1 MSEALRSVFAEF
13 GITLDDT
20 QLAGVVKKV
29 DGAAAK
35 VRAFPT
41 LHGRVDLDAV
51 EKGTKDL
58 RDRVDAVKVGFERA
72 LGQKLQAQIS
82 RAVPGFDKL
91 AARLGLNGDKAAEF
105 GRIFTRISL
114 GVVAGLAAMTAGALA
129 FAHAFEG
136 DAAALRQGA
145 RDAGVTTTQFQELTF
160 AGERAGI
167 SADTMRGALAG
178 LNDGLAQAARGVGG
192 PISAFHRLGVRV
204 RDAHGQ
210 VRSTSDVM
218 DDLARVLPRVQN
230 PMRRLALAQEIFG
243 SSARDMLQVLHEGAG
258 GLKDYRGELEAL
270 GGGVTAEASEAS
282 RRFGAAQVRLRY
294 AFDGVRSSIMV
305 SLAPAVTWLTER
317 IARVT
322 GFLARVTRNSDL
334 FRVALTALGVAG
346 AAAALP
352 LILAW
357 APVIAP
363 FLAAGLA
370 VVALGLAFD
379 DLSVFIRGGDSVLG
393 DFLDTAGGIGTAAS
407 ASRGLRDAWDG
418 VKAALGDV
426 PRAVDEAVT
435 AHNAGVSIMARMAR
449 EVLGPAWASVAQT
462 FGAALAPIREEVSR
476 FFEGVVQRI
485 ARLAD
490 SVGLAGLARRVRAA
504 LTTNEEAP
512 GDVRRGTAVGRL
524 GLLAQDVTGVAAL
537 PALVG
542 EWRNILTSRPRAAV
556 PVPAPTRAGRAG
568 ANVTNNRTT
577 TNHITVNGAQDPRA
591 VADEIERRARE
602 QRDASHP
609 LDAEDG

>member
-72 LGQKLQAQIS
+72 LGQKLQAQLS

-91 AARLGLNGDKAAEF
+91 AARLGLSGDKAAEF

-178 LNDGLAQAARGVGG
+178 LNDGLSQAARGVGG

-204 RDAHGQ
+204 RDAYGQ

-258 GLKDYRGELEAL
+258 GLKDYRAELEAL

-490 SVGLAGLARRVRAA
+490 SVGLTGLARRVRAA
-504 LTTNEEAP
+504 LTSNEEAP
-512 GDVRRGTAVGRL
+512 GDVRRGTAAGRL

-568 ANVTNNRTT
+568 ANVTNSRTT

-591 VADEIERRARE
+591 VADEIERRSRE

>member
-1 MSEALRSVFAEF
+1 VFAEF

-72 LGQKLQAQIS
+72 LGQKLQAQLS

-91 AARLGLNGDKAAEF
+91 AARLGLSGDKAAEF

-178 LNDGLAQAARGVGG
+178 LNDGLSQAARGVGG

-204 RDAHGQ
+204 RDAYGQ

-258 GLKDYRGELEAL
+258 GLKDYRAELEAL

-490 SVGLAGLARRVRAA
+490 SVGLTGLARRVRAA
-504 LTTNEEAP
+504 LTSNEEAP
-512 GDVRRGTAVGRL
+512 GDVRRGTAAGRL

-568 ANVTNNRTT
+568 ANVTNSRTT

-591 VADEIERRARE
+591 VADEIERRSRE

>member
-72 LGQKLQAQIS
+72 LGQKLQAQLS

>member
-51 EKGTKDL
+51 EKGTKEL
-58 RDRVDAVKVGFERA
+58 REQVDAVKVGFEQA
-72 LGQKLQAQIS
+72 LGQKLQAQLS
-82 RAVPGFDKL
+82 RVLPGFDKL
-91 AARLGLNGDKAAEF
+91 SARLGLSGTKATEF
-105 GRIFTRISL
+105 GRIFTRITL

-136 DAAALRQGA
+136 DAAALRQSA
-145 RDAGVTTTQFQELTF
+145 LAAGVTTTQLQELTF

-167 SADTMRGALAG
+167 SADTMRSALAG

-204 RDAHGQ
+204 RDARGQ

-243 SSARDMLQVLHEGAG
+243 SSAREMLQVLHEGAG

-270 GGGVTAEASEAS
+270 GGGVTAEAADAS

-317 IARVT
+317 VARVT

-352 LILAW
+352 LLLAW

-407 ASRGLRDAWDG
+407 VSRGLRDAWAG
-418 VKAALGDV
+418 VREALGDV

-449 EVLGPAWASVAQT
+449 EHLGPAWASVAQT
-462 FGAALAPIREEVSR
+462 FGAALAPIREEVAR

-490 SVGLAGLARRVRAA
+490 SVGLTALARRVRGA

-512 GDVRRGTAVGRL
+512 GDVRRNTAAGRL

-542 EWRNILTSRPRAAV
+542 EWRNLLTSRPRAAV
-556 PVPAPTRAGRAG
+556 PVPAATRAGRAG
-568 ANVTNNRTT
+568 GNVTNRTT
-577 TNHITVNGAQDPRA
+577 TNHITNHIHGADPRA

-602 QRDASHP
+602 QRDAAHP

>member
-72 LGQKLQAQIS
+72 LGQKLQAQLS

-91 AARLGLNGDKAAEF
+91 AARLGLSGDKAAEF

-178 LNDGLAQAARGVGG
+178 LNDGLSQAARGVGG

-204 RDAHGQ
+204 RDAYGQ

-258 GLKDYRGELEAL
+258 GLKDYRAELEAL

-407 ASRGLRDAWDG
+407 ASRGLRDAW
-418 VKAALGDV
+418 
-426 PRAVDEAVT
+426 
-435 AHNAGVSIMARMAR
+435 AG
-449 EVLGPAWASVAQT
+449 
-462 FGAALAPIREEVSR
+462 
-476 FFEGVVQRI
+476 
-485 ARLAD
+485 
-490 SVGLAGLARRVRAA
+490 
-504 LTTNEEAP
+504 
-512 GDVRRGTAVGRL
+512 
-524 GLLAQDVTGVAAL
+524 
-537 PALVG
+537 
-542 EWRNILTSRPRAAV
+542 SRPRSATSRARWTR
-556 PVPAPTRAGRAG
+556 PSRRTTRACRSWRAWRVRCSAPRGRRSRRPSVRRWRPSARRSPASSRASCSG
-568 ANVTNNRTT
+568 SRASRTPWGSRASR
-577 TNHITVNGAQDPRA
+577 VACGPR
-591 VADEIERRARE
+591 
-602 QRDASHP
+602 
-609 LDAEDG
+609 

>member
-72 LGQKLQAQIS
+72 LGQKLQAQLS

-91 AARLGLNGDKAAEF
+91 AARLGLSGDKAAEF

-178 LNDGLAQAARGVGG
+178 LNDGLSQAARGVGG

-204 RDAHGQ
+204 RDAYGQ

-258 GLKDYRGELEAL
+258 GLKDYRAELEAL

-490 SVGLAGLARRVRAA
+490 SVGLTGLARRVRAA
-504 LTTNEEAP
+504 LTSNEEAP
-512 GDVRRGTAVGRL
+512 GDVRRGTAAGRL

-542 EWRNILTSRPRAAV
+542 EWRNILASRPRAAV

-568 ANVTNNRTT
+568 ANVTNSRTT

-591 VADEIERRARE
+591 VADEIERRSRE

>member
-58 RDRVDAVKVGFERA
+58 RDQVDAVKVGFERA
-72 LGQKLQAQIS
+72 MGQKLQAQLS

-145 RDAGVTTTQFQELTF
+145 RDAGVTTTQLQELTF

-258 GLKDYRGELEAL
+258 GLKDYRAELEAL

-317 IARVT
+317 VARVT

-334 FRVALTALGVAG
+334 FRVALAALGVAG

-435 AHNAGVSIMARMAR
+435 AHNTGVSIMARMAR

-490 SVGLAGLARRVRAA
+490 SVGLTGLARRVRAA

-512 GDVRRGTAVGRL
+512 GDVWRGTAVGRL
-524 GLLAQDVTGVAAL
+524 GLLARDLTDVTAL

-591 VADEIERRARE
+591 VADEIERRSRE